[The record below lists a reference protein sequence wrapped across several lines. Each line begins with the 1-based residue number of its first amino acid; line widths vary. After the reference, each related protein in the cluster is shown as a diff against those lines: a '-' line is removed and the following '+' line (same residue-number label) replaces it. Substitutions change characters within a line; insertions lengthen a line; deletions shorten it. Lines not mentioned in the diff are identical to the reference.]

1 MFVPALKR
9 WAKLGRPSGAS
20 MYSVQRLGSLSAQRL
35 GACFGSKTGFLFRL
49 PGSSTLVILPTL
61 RAVARISRVRALV
74 LILVLLSALPSPANV
89 IHLKNGRVIWAD
101 EVRESKD
108 RVEYDLGED
117 TYAIPKSLVERVEA
131 GGVAP
136 VHTGSAASARAST
149 EVPDITPPA
158 PSFNHEADV
167 AEKVIRGGKVDS
179 DALSSLGQA
188 SNPELAATA
197 YFLAGKHESDHG
209 NFPQAKRY
217 YESALRF
224 QPDNS
229 TLLIYY
235 AATLMRTGHAAEAL
249 AYAQHAASI
258 APESPD
264 AIAMLGFV
272 QFASD
277 HTPDAIRSWTK
288 SLTLR
293 PDATVSQYLA
303 RATRESTAE
312 SDFSQRE
319 SSHFNLHFEGKDT
332 SETFRRDLLAT
343 LDSEYDD
350 VARDLGYSPRNTIAV
365 TLYTQQAFFD
375 VTRAPSWSGAINDG
389 KLRIP
394 ISGVPSVTP
403 ELARVLK
410 HELTHSFVSQMSSNR
425 CPTWLNEGI
434 AQIEEGKSSASNG
447 RQLAQLFASGNEIPF
462 NVLEGS
468 FMSFSAPEAT
478 LAYAESLAATEYIRD
493 AYGMSELARILERLS
508 QGSSTEA
515 ALRATVHSDYR
526 RLRDEMTS
534 TLRGRYGE

>member
-1 MFVPALKR
+1 
-9 WAKLGRPSGAS
+9 
-20 MYSVQRLGSLSAQRL
+20 
-35 GACFGSKTGFLFRL
+35 
-49 PGSSTLVILPTL
+49 
-61 RAVARISRVRALV
+61 VRALV
-74 LILVLLSALPSPANV
+74 LILVLLPALPAPADV
-89 IHLKNGRVIWAD
+89 IHLKNGRTIWAD
-101 EVRESKD
+101 QVREIKDKD

-117 TYAIPKSLVERVEA
+117 TYAIPKSSVERIEA

-136 VHTGSAASARAST
+136 VHAGSAGGASGNISA
-149 EVPDITPPA
+149 PDITPPA
-158 PSFNHEADV
+158 PSFSHEADV
-167 AEKVIRGGKVDS
+167 AGKVIRDGKVDT
-179 DALSSLGQA
+179 DALAGLVQTA
-188 SNPELAATA
+188 NPEIAATA

-217 YESALRF
+217 YESALHF

-249 AYAQHAASI
+249 SYAQHAASI
-258 APESPD
+258 APDSPD

-277 HTPDAIRSWTK
+277 HTSDAIRSWKK
-288 SLTLR
+288 SLALR

-303 RATRESTAE
+303 RAERESAAE

-375 VTRAPSWSGAINDG
+375 VTQAPSWTGALNDG

-394 ISGVPSVTP
+394 ISGVQSVTR

-410 HELTHSFVSQMSSNR
+410 HELTHSFVAQMSSNR

-434 AQIEEGKSSASNG
+434 AQIEEGKSSAAYG
-447 RQLAQLFASGNEIPF
+447 RQLARMFATGNEIPF
-462 NVLEGS
+462 NALEGS

-478 LAYAESLAATEYIRD
+478 AAYAESLAATEYIRD
-493 AYGMSELARILERLS
+493 AYGMSEIARILELLS
-508 QGSSTEA
+508 RGSSAEA
-515 ALRATVHSDYR
+515 ALRATIHSDYR
-526 RLRDEMTS
+526 QLRDEMTAK
-534 TLRGRYGE
+534 LKERYGE

>member
-1 MFVPALKR
+1 
-9 WAKLGRPSGAS
+9 
-20 MYSVQRLGSLSAQRL
+20 
-35 GACFGSKTGFLFRL
+35 
-49 PGSSTLVILPTL
+49 
-61 RAVARISRVRALV
+61 VRALI
-74 LILVLLSALPSPANV
+74 LILVLPILVLLPALTASADV
-89 IHLKNGRVIWAD
+89 IHLKNGRTIWAD
-101 EVRESKD
+101 QVRENKD
-108 RVEYDLGED
+108 HVEYDLGED
-117 TYAIPKSLVERVEA
+117 TYAIPKSSVDHIDT

-136 VHTGSAASARAST
+136 VRGSNAGSSS
-149 EVPDITPPA
+149 VPDITPPA
-158 PSFNHEADV
+158 PSFSHEADV
-167 AEKVIRGGKVDS
+167 AEKVIRDGKVDS
-179 DALSSLGQA
+179 DALAGIAQSGNS
-188 SNPELAATA
+188 ELAATA

-209 NFPQAKRY
+209 NFPGAKHY

-235 AATLMRTGHAAEAL
+235 AATLMRTGHATEAL
-249 AYAQHAASI
+249 SYAQHAASI
-258 APESPD
+258 APDSPD

-277 HTPDAIRSWTK
+277 HTPDAIRSWKK
-288 SLTLR
+288 SLALR

-303 RATRESTAE
+303 RAERESSAE

-319 SSHFNLHFEGKDT
+319 STHFNLHFEGKDT
-332 SETFRRDLLAT
+332 SETFRRDLLVT

-350 VARDLGYSPRNTIAV
+350 LVRDLGYSPHNNIAV

-394 ISGVPSVTP
+394 LSGIQSVTP

-434 AQIEEGKSSASNG
+434 AQIEEGKSSASYG
-447 RQLAQLFASGNEIPF
+447 HQLAQLFASGNEIPF

-468 FMSFSAPEAT
+468 FMNFSAPEAT
-478 LAYAESLAATEYIRD
+478 VAYAESLAASEYIRD
-493 AYGMSELARILERLS
+493 AYGMSEIARILEMLS
-508 QGSSTEA
+508 HGSSTEA
-515 ALRATVHSDYR
+515 ALRATVHADYR
-526 RLRDEMTS
+526 QLRDDMTGK
-534 TLRGRYGE
+534 LKERYGE

>member
-1 MFVPALKR
+1 
-9 WAKLGRPSGAS
+9 
-20 MYSVQRLGSLSAQRL
+20 
-35 GACFGSKTGFLFRL
+35 
-49 PGSSTLVILPTL
+49 
-61 RAVARISRVRALV
+61 VRALV
-74 LILVLLSALPSPANV
+74 LILVLLPALPAPADV
-89 IHLKNGRVIWAD
+89 IHLKNGRTIWAD
-101 EVRESKD
+101 QVRERKNKNED

-117 TYAIPKSLVERVEA
+117 TYAIPKSSVDHIDA
-131 GGVAP
+131 GGAAP
-136 VHTGSAASARAST
+136 VHAASGASA
-149 EVPDITPPA
+149 PDITPLA
-158 PSFNHEADV
+158 PSFDHEADI
-167 AEKVIRGGKVDS
+167 AEKVIRDGKVDT
-179 DALSSLGQA
+179 DALASLAQTA
-188 SNPELAATA
+188 NPERAAIA

-235 AATLMRTGHAAEAL
+235 AACLMRTGHATEAL
-249 AYAQHAASI
+249 SHAQHAVVI
-258 APESPD
+258 APDSPD

-277 HTPDAIRSWTK
+277 HTADAIRSWKK
-288 SLTLR
+288 SLALR

-303 RATRESTAE
+303 RAERESSAE

-350 VARDLGYSPRNTIAV
+350 LVRALGYSPRNNIAV

-375 VTRAPSWSGAINDG
+375 VTRAPSWTGAINDG

-394 ISGVPSVTP
+394 VSGVSSVTP
-403 ELARVLK
+403 ELTRVLK

-425 CPTWLNEGI
+425 CPAWLNEGI

-447 RQLAQLFASGNEIPF
+447 HQLAQLFAAGNEIPF
-462 NVLEGS
+462 NLLEGS

-478 LAYAESLAATEYIRD
+478 VAYAESLAAAEYLRD
-493 AYGMSELARILERLS
+493 AYGMSEITTILERLS

-515 ALRATVHSDYR
+515 VLRATVHSDYR
-526 RLRDEMTS
+526 QLRDEMARK
-534 TLRGRYGE
+534 LKERYGE

>member
-1 MFVPALKR
+1 LPAIGENR
-9 WAKLGRPSGAS
+9 RPS
-20 MYSVQRLGSLSAQRL
+20 
-35 GACFGSKTGFLFRL
+35 
-49 PGSSTLVILPTL
+49 PSTLVTLPPPP
-61 RAVARISRVRALV
+61 RRSRISRVRALI
-74 LILVLLSALPSPANV
+74 LILVLLPALPAPADV
-89 IHLKNGRVIWAD
+89 IHLKNGHTISAD
-101 EVRESKD
+101 QVRENTNND
-108 RVEYDLGED
+108 RVEYDLGD
-117 TYAIPKSLVERVEA
+117 NTYAIPKSSVDHIDA
-131 GGVAP
+131 GAPAP
-136 VHTGSAASARAST
+136 VHAAPGASA
-149 EVPDITPPA
+149 PDITPPA
-158 PSFNHEADV
+158 PSFDHEADI
-167 AEKVIRGGKVDS
+167 AEKVIRDGKVDT
-179 DALSSLGQA
+179 DALASLAQA
-188 SNPELAATA
+188 ANPERAATA

-235 AATLMRTGHAAEAL
+235 SACLMRTGQASEAL
-249 AYAQHAASI
+249 TYAQRAVVV
-258 APESPD
+258 APDSPD
-264 AIAMLGFV
+264 TIGMLGFA

-277 HTPDAIRSWTK
+277 HTPDAIRSWKK
-288 SLTLR
+288 SIALR
-293 PDATVSQYLA
+293 PDATISQYLA
-303 RATRESTAE
+303 RAERESSAE

-350 VARDLGYSPRNTIAV
+350 LVRDLGYSPRNNIAV

-375 VTRAPSWSGAINDG
+375 VTRAPSWTGAINDG

-394 ISGVPSVTP
+394 VSGVSSVTL

-434 AQIEEGKSSASNG
+434 AQMEEGKSSASNG
-447 RQLAQLFASGNEIPF
+447 HQLAQLFAAGNEIPF
-462 NVLEGS
+462 NLLEGS

-478 LAYAESLAATEYIRD
+478 VAYAESLAAAEFLRD
-493 AYGMSELARILERLS
+493 AYGMTEITSILERLS
-508 QGSSTEA
+508 QGSSTEG

-526 RLRDEMTS
+526 QLRDEMTRK
-534 TLRGRYGE
+534 LKERYGE